1 MYYTVRTA
9 LSSPAPEENKN
20 EKIMPLWKQLVLIAI
35 GLAGIVIGGL
45 CLLVYRKLFKNDGV
59 LKFQGDAIELTTG
72 QKIGKFLT
80 SPLMIVAIV
89 VYLLQSLLTL
99 TTQK

>member
-1 MYYTVRTA
+1 MKVADEETA
-9 LSSPAPEENKN
+9 NMFFYVVS
-20 EKIMPLWKQLVLIAI
+20 I
-35 GLAGIVIGGL
+35 AGIVIGGL
-45 CLLVYRKLFKNDGV
+45 CLLIYRNMFKDDGV

-80 SPLMIVAIV
+80 SPLMIIAIG